1 MHEETLTEQ
10 CWFKRKNTWLTQ
22 IALISDSWPVK
33 VCLHMPSR
41 ISQSLAEA
49 SQAPETNNRESGAR
63 DRLMTSPV
71 CPANV
76 VVCWPVSMSQSA
88 LENQTGYQ
96 DTWSDVYYT
105 AQSRERWHL
114 PSGVS
119 RACNNLVVIEK
130 ATAGQVS
137 WNLHRQVSIMA
148 FHQNSKKHNCSR
160 SDRNNGFEVFSH
172 SKYLHEKMEQLLS
185 RNLIW
190 QTGML

>member
-1 MHEETLTEQ
+1 MQEETIAEQ
-10 CWFKRKNTWLTQ
+10 CWFKGKNTRLTQ
-22 IALISDSWPVK
+22 IALMSDSWPVK

-96 DTWSDVYYT
+96 DTNAWSDVYYT
-105 AQSRERWHL
+105 AHSRERWHL

-137 WNLHRQVSIMA
+137 WNSHRQVSIMA
-148 FHQNSKKHNCSR
+148 FHQNSKNNSSR

-172 SKYLHEKMEQLLS
+172 SKYLHEKWS
-185 RNLIW
+185 NFCPAP
-190 QTGML
+190 

>member
-1 MHEETLTEQ
+1 MGKQSRSKVDLKGE
-10 CWFKRKNTWLTQ
+10 KNTRLTQ

-96 DTWSDVYYT
+96 DTNDLMYT
-105 AQSRERWHL
+105 TQLRAGKGGTHQVVSPELVTIWLSSRKRQQDRY
-114 PSGVS
+114 PG
-119 RACNNLVVIEK
+119 I
-130 ATAGQVS
+130 Q
-137 WNLHRQVSIMA
+137 HRQLSIRA
-148 FHQNSKKHNCSR
+148 FHPNSQSSSSSSCSN
-160 SDRNNGFEVFSH
+160 RNGGFEVFSH
-172 SKYLHEKMEQLLS
+172 SKYLHGKKMEQLLS
-185 RNLIW
+185 RTLI
-190 QTGML
+190 